1 MTLLTHFLAAM
12 AGSFMTAIAMGAAAT
27 RKALSAAKTS
37 LAGE

>member
-27 RKALSAAKTS
+27 RKGKNN
-37 LAGE
+37 G